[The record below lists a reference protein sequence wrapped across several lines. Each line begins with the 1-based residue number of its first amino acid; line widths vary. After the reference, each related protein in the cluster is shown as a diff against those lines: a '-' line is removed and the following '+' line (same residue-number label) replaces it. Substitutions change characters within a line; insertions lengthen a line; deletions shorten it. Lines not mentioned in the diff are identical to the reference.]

1 MNIIYCLRHKYY
13 TYSEKLNKLGIK
25 IGSTCNIISRC
36 KTYRTGYP
44 DSVPLISYYKV
55 SKNCYIIDNNLKK
68 HFDDIRFKNTG
79 GGIEFYDAD
88 KLTLDVLEHYFVTN
102 NIQFTKYTPDDLFFE
117 NISKPI
123 TNDDKINVK
132 NDFLNK
138 ELDERNIIQKE
149 YVDDAIRNLEQYG
162 MQLVT

>member
-1 MNIIYCLRHKYY
+1 MNIIYCLCHKHY

-36 KTYRTGYP
+36 KTYRTGYV
-44 DSVPLISYYKV
+44 DSVPLICYYKV

-68 HFDDIRFKNTG
+68 HFDNIRFKNTG
-79 GGIEFYDAD
+79 GGIEFYDANI
-88 KLTLDVLEHYFVTN
+88 LTLDVLEHYFVTN

-123 TNDDKINVK
+123 TNDDKNNFAIK
-132 NDFLNK
+132 PTNK
-138 ELDERNIIQKE
+138 KKASTTPVSSHAR
-149 YVDDAIRNLEQYG
+149 
-162 MQLVT
+162 